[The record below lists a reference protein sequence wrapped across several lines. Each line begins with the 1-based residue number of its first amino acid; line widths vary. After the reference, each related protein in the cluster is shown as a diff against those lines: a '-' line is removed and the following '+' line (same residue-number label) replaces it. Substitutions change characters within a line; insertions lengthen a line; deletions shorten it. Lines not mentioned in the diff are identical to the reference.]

1 MHFPR
6 TEVAPLTLRADLEGL
21 RGGLALVIVVYHL
34 TFAPLGGVIG
44 VDVFFVISGYLITRL
59 LLDEH
64 DRAGGVD
71 LRAFYVR
78 RARRLLPVAALV
90 LSATLA
96 AAWLVWSTPRALDV
110 LLDVVAAAGF
120 SENWHLIAAG
130 TDYLQHDGPASPL
143 QHFWSLAV
151 EEQFYV
157 VWPLVVVTV
166 LSASRRQSPVTR
178 RALVGCLAV
187 VASAASAVWS
197 WHLTATDIEAAYFE
211 PFGRAWELGAGAAC
225 GALVP
230 LVALPSDTWRR
241 RLTGLGVALVA
252 VTAVA
257 VDPTSGFPWPGALP
271 AVLGTAL
278 IVSLGSGT
286 MRGLPRVL
294 TWQPLVWAGRRS
306 YSIYLWH
313 FPVTVLGA
321 ALVDAWWRVPASIA
335 LTLVLSAVTYR
346 VVEVPAR
353 RGRRWGSP
361 PAPAVPPA
369 GDVARPRP
377 DAPAAP
383 AAPAGRPPRAAAAQ
397 RSTPGHRGI
406 AVAVVV
412 TIVVVTASAAQTR
425 SPTKLG
431 DPSALAELVGLSPRP
446 PGLDE
451 VPPLPVAEPHET
463 VHAALEADT
472 WTPAQRSEIDAAF
485 RNWLPPAMDVH
496 TGCRNDPTP
505 DPAAARTCRWGPDD
519 AEHTAVVIG
528 DSVAASWTSA
538 VAAALVPQ
546 GWAVVALA
554 FAGCTPVDLPRDAH
568 YDDPAFERACDADRE
583 ALLALP
589 AAEDADLVVVSG
601 GVNVLER
608 RTDAIGVE
616 AARDEWRTA
625 AESTLARL
633 TAAAPRVVLLGAPPA
648 GPAIQDCFVRSGDP
662 DDCLTTI
669 TPAQRAQVVAE
680 AEAAAAAGPAA
691 EHVDVTDWFCA
702 DDRCPAVLGG
712 RLVRQDRSHLT
723 EATSLALRDLLGD
736 RLRDSTATAIS

>member
-1 MHFPR
+1 MDLSR
-6 TEVAPLTLRADLEGL
+6 TPVVPLTPRADLEGL
-21 RGGLALVIVVYHL
+21 RAVAVAVVVAYHL
-34 TFAPLGGVIG
+34 TLVPLGGVVG

-71 LRAFYVR
+71 LRAFYLR
-78 RARRLLPVAALV
+78 RARRLLPAAAVV
-90 LSATLA
+90 LSATVA

-110 LLDVVAAAGF
+110 LLDAVAAASS

-130 TDYLQHDGPASPL
+130 TDYLQHDGPVSPL

-157 VWPLVVVTV
+157 VWPLVAVAV
-166 LSASRRQSPVTR
+166 LAAARRQGPTRR
-178 RALVGCLAV
+178 RALVGCVAV
-187 VASAASAVWS
+187 VATAASALWS
-197 WHLTATDIEAAYFE
+197 WHLSATAVETAYFE

-241 RLTGLGVALVA
+241 RLTSLGVVLVA
-252 VTAVA
+252 VTAVG

-271 AVLGTAL
+271 AVLGAAL

-286 MRGLPRVL
+286 MPGLPRVL
-294 TWQPLVWAGRRS
+294 TWRPLLWAGRRS

-313 FPVTVLGA
+313 FPVTVLGT
-321 ALVDAWWRVPASIA
+321 ALVDAWWRVPASIV
-335 LTLVLSAVTYR
+335 LTLALSAVTYR

-353 RGRRWGSP
+353 RRRRQVSP
-361 PAPAVPPA
+361 SERTTA
-369 GDVARPRP
+369 
-377 DAPAAP
+377 
-383 AAPAGRPPRAAAAQ
+383 
-397 RSTPGHRGI
+397 PGHRGI
-406 AVAVVV
+406 AVAAVV
-412 TIVVVTASAAQTR
+412 TLVVVTASAAQTR

-431 DPSALAELVGLSPRP
+431 DPSALAALVGLSSRP

-451 VPPLPVAEPHET
+451 VPPLPVVEPRQT
-463 VHAALEADT
+463 VLAALEADA
-472 WTPAQRSEIDAAF
+472 WTPAQRAEIDAAY
-485 RNWLPPAMDVH
+485 REWLTPAMDVH

-505 DPAAARTCRWGPDD
+505 DPAAGRTCRWGPAD

-554 FAGCTPVDLPRDAH
+554 FAGCTPIDLPPDAR
-568 YDDPAFERACDADRE
+568 YADPAFERACEVDRE
-583 ALLALP
+583 AMLALP

-601 GVNVLER
+601 GVNVLAR
-608 RTDAIGVE
+608 RVDAVGVE

-648 GPAIQDCFVRSGDP
+648 GPAIQDCFVRPGDP
-662 DDCLTTI
+662 DDCLSTI

-702 DDRCPAVLGG
+702 DDRCPATLGG

-736 RLRDSTATAIS
+736 RLLGSTSTASP